1 MNQQPIAIPPT
12 YKTKE
17 DFLHWL
23 QEKKANQQQAA
34 EHAARFD
41 RRAVMVWVDEGGGT
55 IAAIEA
61 ETGLPVFDFPK
72 EREYFVE
79 MKLRA

>member
-23 QEKKANQQQAA
+23 QEKKAIQQQAA

-41 RRAVMVWVDEGGGT
+41 RRAVMVWVDEGGRT
-55 IAAIEA
+55 IAAIE
-61 ETGLPVFDFPK
+61 ETKSPPGD
-72 EREYFVE
+72 
-79 MKLRA
+79 